1 MEFGIG
7 YKAVEIQDMKL
18 VIVCTEVERV
28 NTVFGTAG
36 KESVVRCGVSD
47 SDKVFV
53 EGHEAPRE
61 GEKRFELELVIAEK
75 KSTLLGVG
83 LPVPMIAGKSDALED
98 GVVVVVSPA
107 VGICSAVEIEGTPVY
122 TVAVVAAAV
131 DNKLSFEPYKSENNQ
146 QNNNLNNKFAY
157 SAVQTSKTR

>member
-18 VIVCTEVERV
+18 VTVCTEVERV

-36 KESVVRCGVSD
+36 KVSVVRCGVSD

-83 LPVPMIAGKSDALED
+83 LPVPMIAG
-98 GVVVVVSPA
+98 
-107 VGICSAVEIEGTPVY
+107 
-122 TVAVVAAAV
+122 
-131 DNKLSFEPYKSENNQ
+131 
-146 QNNNLNNKFAY
+146 
-157 SAVQTSKTR
+157 

>member
-1 MEFGIG
+1 
-7 YKAVEIQDMKL
+7 MKL
-18 VIVCTEVERV
+18 VIVCTEIEKV
-28 NTVFGTAG
+28 NKAFGTAG
-36 KESVVRCGVSD
+36 KESVARRVSD

-53 EGHEAPRE
+53 EARE
-61 GEKRFELELVIAEK
+61 GPRQGEKKFELELVVAEK

-107 VGICSAVEIEGTPVY
+107 VGIYSAAEIERTPGY

-131 DNKLSFEPYKSENNQ
+131 DNKLDFGP
-146 QNNNLNNKFAY
+146 
-157 SAVQTSKTR
+157 